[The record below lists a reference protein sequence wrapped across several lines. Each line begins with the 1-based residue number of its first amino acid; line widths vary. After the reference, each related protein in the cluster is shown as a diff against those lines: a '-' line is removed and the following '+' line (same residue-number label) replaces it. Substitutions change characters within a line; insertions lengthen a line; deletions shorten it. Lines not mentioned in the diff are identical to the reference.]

1 MRIIGCDLHAR
12 QQALAM
18 LDTETGELVNLML
31 WHEGNEV
38 REFYSQLPRPVLV
51 GIEATGSMHW
61 FLNLMEELGIEC
73 RVGHPAT
80 IRAAAPRK
88 QKTDRRDAELILQML
103 VEKRFPAIWL
113 PTKELLD
120 LRALVLH
127 RHQWVRIRTRIQN
140 ALQAIALA
148 NGLRRGPSLWSYDG
162 QAKIA
167 FLSLLPHASY
177 RRSMLQEMYRKMEEE
192 IENLT
197 QRVAEQAGQRCGARL
212 LMTHP
217 GVGPVTALATEVFLG
232 DARRF
237 VDGKALA
244 SYGGLIPR
252 EYSSGARQRLGGV
265 TKQGSPLLRF
275 LWCEAGAHAA
285 RRDPELKRFYRRKL
299 VQKGLG
305 KARVAVARKLGIRLW
320 IMLRDEIDYQE
331 FCRRGQKQQ
340 SGAAC
345 AGKPEVAYGAKSP
358 ADWMSANHSASEWE
372 RPVTGSEHLQSA
384 WPWRADRRLVPVR
397 QAGTMKRCSPQ
408 HSERRR
414 LHPRQKRILSL
425 TGQGNWKRYQSAP

>member
-1 MRIIGCDLHAR
+1 MRFAR
-12 QQALAM
+12 SPA
-18 LDTETGELVNLML
+18 
-31 WHEGNEV
+31 
-38 REFYSQLPRPVLV
+38 SV
-51 GIEATGSMHW
+51 GD
-61 FLNLMEELGIEC
+61 
-73 RVGHPAT
+73 VGHRNGRTSESDAVA
-80 IRAAAPRK
+80 RRQRSAGVLFAAAAPRVGRHRSHRIDALVSESHGGVGNRMPSRPSRHDSRGGTRK

-103 VEKRFPAIWL
+103 VENRFPAIWL

-162 QAKIA
+162 QAQIA
-167 FLSLLPHASY
+167 FLPLPPHASY
-177 RRSMLQEMYRKMEEE
+177 RRYMLQEMYRKMEEE

-197 QRVAEQAGQRCGARL
+197 QRVAEQAAQRCGARL

-217 GVGPVTALATEVFLG
+217 GVGPVTALATDVFLG
-232 DARRF
+232 DPRRF
-237 VDGKALA
+237 ADGKALA
-244 SYGGLIPR
+244 SYVGLIPR

-275 LWCEAGAHAA
+275 LWCEAGAHAV

-320 IMLRDEIDYQE
+320 IMLRDEIDYDE

-340 SGAAC
+340 SSAAC
-345 AGKPEVAYGAKSP
+345 AGMPEVGNGAKSP
-358 ADWMSANHSASEWE
+358 AD
-372 RPVTGSEHLQSA
+372 
-384 WPWRADRRLVPVR
+384 
-397 QAGTMKRCSPQ
+397 
-408 HSERRR
+408 
-414 LHPRQKRILSL
+414 
-425 TGQGNWKRYQSAP
+425 